1 MAFIKTRWIRYNFL
15 DCVHDTKNSDF
26 FRYIRTVQPCS
37 VWKISILD
45 VQYKKVCAKIRCFL
59 EKSIENI
66 TSIYQLFP
74 TLHVADGFT
83 NFPSN
88 IITII
93 DLQRSFLLFCF
104 FDMKKENNTHRASL
118 RLTWDRALRPSARCG
133 GVGASGFRPVLQCG
147 RSSSATSRLVSA
159 RPKTPLVEP

>member
-1 MAFIKTRWIRYNFL
+1 MDKVEWQKEASARLTTTALHRCNHQQQWSRYGTLNIIYTRSTMAFVKTRWIRHNFL

-26 FRYIRTVQPCS
+26 FRYTHLS
-37 VWKISILD
+37 VLYNPVAFKRYRFLMFNI
-45 VQYKKVCAKIRCFL
+45 KKFVRKFAVSWRKVF
-59 EKSIENI
+59 I

-118 RLTWDRALRPSARCG
+118 RLT
-133 GVGASGFRPVLQCG
+133 
-147 RSSSATSRLVSA
+147 
-159 RPKTPLVEP
+159 